1 MFTKCNFALYPK
13 KMKMVTR
20 DHSYLLLLSLARLAH
35 IVILCSI
42 YLRATLRFT
51 SPYLQLIFFSH
62 CPSTSFTLC
71 VVFINVKSKIG
82 FFFSVPSDI
91 LGHYVTIWSYYS
103 RFCVTSKRNFLL
115 IFLLIFVLEKKAV
128 DFCRKLE
135 IDIINTKQL
144 LVCTNDISV
153 KRETCP
159 HLLSTEF
166 QLNMLSFWRLFF

>member
-1 MFTKCNFALYPK
+1 M
-13 KMKMVTR
+13 
-20 DHSYLLLLSLARLAH
+20 
-35 IVILCSI
+35 
-42 YLRATLRFT
+42 

-166 QLNMLSFWRLFF
+166 QLNMFLTIIFLNLRCIFSLISLLLHFPEFFALNKATACSSMAVVNFSQIIFF